1 MDTKNYKIEK
11 VNRKQCEEFLKTR
24 HYLSLQG
31 CSFRSGRN
39 YALYEGDVMIGLAI
53 FHGVSVG
60 ETIKG
65 AFGLEK
71 TEQSGF
77 YELGRLAMDAG
88 HNFPNL
94 TSWFA
99 AQCMKLLRKETNV
112 RAIIS
117 YADSAY
123 HHGGIYQ
130 ALNFKY
136 YGLTA
141 KKKDFWVEQEDGTY
155 VKLQRGKTVGLKGI
169 WKDRTQKHRYMIVY
183 DKSLTVKWKEL
194 PYPKPSAAPASST
207 TP

>member
-1 MDTKNYKIEK
+1 MDFTKYTIEHI
-11 VNRKQCEEFLKTR
+11 NRAQCQEFLATR

-39 YALYEGDVMIGLAI
+39 FGLFLDDEMIGVAI
-53 FHGVSVG
+53 FHGVSAG

-65 AFGLEK
+65 AFGLDK
-71 TEQSGF
+71 TEQQGF
-77 YELGRLAMDAG
+77 YELGRLAMDAD
-88 HNFPNL
+88 HNFKNL

-99 AQCMKLLRKETNV
+99 SQCMKMLRKETNV

-136 YGLTA
+136 YGLTT

-155 VKLQRGKTVGLKGI
+155 VKLQRGKTKGLKGI
-169 WKDRTQKHRYMIVY
+169 WKDRTQKHRYMIVF
-183 DKSLTVKWKEL
+183 DKTLTVKWKEL
-194 PYPKPSAAPASST
+194 PYPKPSAANT

>member
-1 MDTKNYKIEK
+1 MDAKNYEIKN
-11 VNRKQCEEFLKTR
+11 VNRKQCEEFLRTR

-39 YALYEGDVMIGLAI
+39 YALMLDDEMIGLAI
-53 FHGVSVG
+53 FHGVSAG

-65 AFGLEK
+65 AFGLGK
-71 TEQSGF
+71 NEQSGF
-77 YELGRLAMDAG
+77 YELGRLAMDAD
-88 HNFPNL
+88 HNVPNL

-99 AQCMKLLRKETNV
+99 AQCMKRLRKETNV

-136 YGLTA
+136 YGLTT

-155 VKLQRGKTVGLKGI
+155 VKLQRGKTVGLKGE
-169 WKDRTQKHRYMIVY
+169 WRDRTQKHRYMIVY
-183 DKSLTVKWKEL
+183 DKTLTVKWKEL
-194 PYPKPSAAPASST
+194 PYPKPSTST